1 MHLLLLLLIVLL
13 LLLLSLRLYLPDGLG
28 LGLELFGQLLFLPPN
43 VILVDLNN
51 DVVSLVVLPVEFVNL
66 VIKLIHLFLFLVIQI
81 LEVLKRQL
89 KLFEVLGLPPP
100 EVRHLK
106 LFSFVLGHD
115 KSCVLVHHQ
124 VIFIPLKGPVR

>member
-81 LEVLKRQL
+81 L
-89 KLFEVLGLPPP
+89 
-100 EVRHLK
+100 
-106 LFSFVLGHD
+106 
-115 KSCVLVHHQ
+115 
-124 VIFIPLKGPVR
+124 